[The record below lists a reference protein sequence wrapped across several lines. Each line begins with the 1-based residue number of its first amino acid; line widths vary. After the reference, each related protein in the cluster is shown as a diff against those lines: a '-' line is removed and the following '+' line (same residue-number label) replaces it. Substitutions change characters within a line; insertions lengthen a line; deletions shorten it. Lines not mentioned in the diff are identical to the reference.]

1 MGNRA
6 IGLVLVGQRVQRVAA
21 YAVIIR
27 DGQILL
33 SRLAPHISREGLW
46 TLPGGG
52 LDHGEDPRD
61 AVVREAHEE
70 TGLSL
75 RIGETAHT
83 FSLHLPDTW
92 RKGRR
97 VDAHSL
103 RIVYEGWVPADSP
116 APRVLEVDGSTVE
129 AGWHP
134 LSGVQDGS
142 VPTVALVKEALAAYR
157 PHHKQRVAAYA
168 LVVRDGSVLLTRN
181 SPRGPHPGLWNLPG
195 GGLEHGEAP
204 RDAVVREVAE
214 ETGLTCEVGEIVTV
228 DNAALRG
235 TAPSGR
241 DEELHSVGIVY
252 DATVPPAA
260 EPRVVEVDGT
270 TDEAAW
276 VPLPDVESGSTPV
289 YDIVRVA
296 LGTRLRG

>member
-1 MGNRA
+1 M
-6 IGLVLVGQRVQRVAA
+6 GQRVQRVAA

-27 DGQILL
+27 NGQILL

-61 AVVREAHEE
+61 AVVREVHEE

-75 RIGETAHT
+75 RIGDTAHT

-97 VDAHSL
+97 VDAHSV

-116 APRVLEVDGSTVE
+116 PPRVLEVDGSTVE
-129 AGWHP
+129 AAWHP
-134 LSGVQDGS
+134 VDGVLDGS
-142 VPTVALVKEALAAYR
+142 VPTVALVKEALAAHR
-157 PHHKQRVAAYA
+157 PQHKQRIAAYA

-195 GGLEHGEAP
+195 GGIEHGEAP
-204 RDAVVREVAE
+204 ADAVVREVAE
-214 ETGLTCEVGEIVTV
+214 ETGLACELGAILTV
-228 DNAALRG
+228 DNTALRG

-252 DATVPPAA
+252 DATVPTDA
-260 EPRVVEVDGT
+260 EPQVVEVDGT
-270 TDEAAW
+270 TDDAAW
-276 VPLPDVESGSTPV
+276 VPLTEVESGAVPV
-289 YDIVRVA
+289 YDIVREA
-296 LGTRLRG
+296 LGARLRG

>member
-1 MGNRA
+1 M
-6 IGLVLVGQRVQRVAA
+6 GQRVQRVAA

-61 AVVREAHEE
+61 AVVREVHEE
-70 TGLSL
+70 TGLALS
-75 RIGETAHT
+75 IGETAHT

-103 RIVYEGWVPADSP
+103 RIVYEGWVPPDSP
-116 APRVLEVDGSTVE
+116 PPRVLEVDGSTVE
-129 AGWHP
+129 AAWQP
-134 LSGVQDGS
+134 LEGVLDGS
-142 VPTVALVKEALAAYR
+142 VPTVALVKEALAAHR
-157 PHHKQRVAAYA
+157 PHRQQRVAAYA

-181 SPRGPHPGLWNLPG
+181 SPHGPHPGVWNLPG
-195 GGLEHGEAP
+195 GGIEHDEHP
-204 RDAVVREVAE
+204 RDAVVRELAE
-214 ETGLTCEVGEIVTV
+214 ETGLAAEVGDVVTV
-228 DNAALRG
+228 ADVRLRG

-252 DATVPPAA
+252 DATVPPGA

-276 VPLPDVESGSTPV
+276 VPVADVGSGAVPT
-289 YDIVRVA
+289 YAIVAEA
-296 LGTRLRG
+296 LGVKLRP

>member
-1 MGNRA
+1 M
-6 IGLVLVGQRVQRVAA
+6 GQRVQRVAA
-21 YAVIIR
+21 YAVVIR

-33 SRLAPHISREGLW
+33 SRLAPHVSREGLW

-61 AVVREAHEE
+61 AVVREVHEE

-75 RIGETAHT
+75 RIGDTAHT

-103 RIVYEGWVPADSP
+103 RIVYQGWVPPDSP
-116 APRVLEVDGSTVE
+116 PPRVLEVDGSTVE
-129 AGWHP
+129 AAWQP
-134 LSGVQDGS
+134 LEGVLDGS

-157 PHHKQRVAAYA
+157 PHPMQRVAAYA
-168 LVVRDGSVLLTRN
+168 LVVRDDAVLLTRN
-181 SPRGPHPGLWNLPG
+181 SLLGPHPGLWNLPG
-195 GGLEHGEAP
+195 GGIEHGEAP
-204 RDAVVREVAE
+204 ANAVVREVAE
-214 ETGLTCEVGEIVTV
+214 ETGLECTVGGIVIV
-228 DNAALRG
+228 DNVTMRG

-241 DEELHSVGIVY
+241 DEQFHSVGIVY
-252 DATVPPAA
+252 EATVAPGA

-270 TDEAAW
+270 TDQAAW
-276 VPLPDVESGSTPV
+276 VPVADVESGATPV
-289 YDIVRVA
+289 YDTVLSA
-296 LGTRLRG
+296 LATRRSP

>member
-1 MGNRA
+1 
-6 IGLVLVGQRVQRVAA
+6 VQRVAA

-33 SRLAPHISREGLW
+33 SRLAPHVSREGLW

-61 AVVREAHEE
+61 AVVREVHEE
-70 TGLSL
+70 TGLSVQ
-75 RIGETAHT
+75 IGETAHT

-103 RIVYEGWVPADSP
+103 RIVYEGWVPPDSP
-116 APRVLEVDGSTVE
+116 PPRVLEVDGSTVE
-129 AGWHP
+129 AGWQP
-134 LSGVQDGS
+134 VAGVLDGS

-157 PHHKQRVAAYA
+157 PHSMQRVAAYA
-168 LVVRDGSVLLTRN
+168 LVVRDDAVLLTRN
-181 SPRGPHPGLWNLPG
+181 SVRGPHPGLWNLPG
-195 GGLEHGEAP
+195 GGIEHGEAP
-204 RDAVVREVAE
+204 ADAVVREVAE
-214 ETGLTCEVGEIVTV
+214 ETGLECTVGGIVIV
-228 DNAALRG
+228 DNVTMRG

-241 DEELHSVGIVY
+241 DEEFHSVALVY
-252 DATVPPAA
+252 EATVAPGA

-270 TDEAAW
+270 TDQAAW
-276 VPLPDVESGSTPV
+276 VPVADIESGAIPV
-289 YDIVRVA
+289 YDTVLTA
-296 LGTRLRG
+296 LATRRAP